1 MTATSA
7 APATAQ
13 SAIPSAA
20 ATTSPIR
27 RLSPL
32 DGRYETQ
39 VDGLRDCFSEYAL
52 IRERVRVEA
61 EWLIAMGDA
70 AEISDVRLLTADE
83 KRHLRSLADAFDETA
98 AARVKE
104 IEQTTRHDVKA
115 VEYYVKE
122 RLSGTSLE
130 PLGEFVH
137 FCCTSEDISNLAY
150 GLMLKRGVEIEWLPL
165 ATKLV
170 ADVRAVAETHAGT
183 AILTH
188 THGQPAS
195 PSTLGKELAVFV
207 GRWQRQLSLIG
218 RQEYLGKFSGAVGSF
233 NAHAIAYPAAPWPA
247 ISRRFVEGLGLT
259 WNPLTTQIEPH
270 DYMAELFHG
279 LIRFNTITLDF
290 DRDMWS
296 YISLGYFRQ
305 KVVGSEVGSST
316 MPHKVNPID
325 FENSEANLGIAGAIF
340 EHLSTKLPI
349 SRLQRDLTDSS
360 ALRNIGV
367 GFGHSVVALH
377 SARRGISR
385 VAVDHEIIERAL
397 DDTWE
402 VLGEAIQTVMRRV
415 GHPGAYERMKEL
427 TRGATVTQKGLERFI
442 QSLGLPKEDE
452 DRLVSLTPG
461 TYVGQ
466 AEQLVKLAPR

>member
-207 GRWQRQLSLIG
+207 GRWQTRSMRQ
-218 RQEYLGKFSGAVGSF
+218 R
-233 NAHAIAYPAAPWPA
+233 P
-247 ISRRFVEGLGLT
+247 
-259 WNPLTTQIEPH
+259 
-270 DYMAELFHG
+270 
-279 LIRFNTITLDF
+279 
-290 DRDMWS
+290 
-296 YISLGYFRQ
+296 
-305 KVVGSEVGSST
+305 
-316 MPHKVNPID
+316 
-325 FENSEANLGIAGAIF
+325 
-340 EHLSTKLPI
+340 
-349 SRLQRDLTDSS
+349 
-360 ALRNIGV
+360 
-367 GFGHSVVALH
+367 
-377 SARRGISR
+377 
-385 VAVDHEIIERAL
+385 RA
-397 DDTWE
+397 
-402 VLGEAIQTVMRRV
+402 
-415 GHPGAYERMKEL
+415 
-427 TRGATVTQKGLERFI
+427 
-442 QSLGLPKEDE
+442 
-452 DRLVSLTPG
+452 
-461 TYVGQ
+461 
-466 AEQLVKLAPR
+466 